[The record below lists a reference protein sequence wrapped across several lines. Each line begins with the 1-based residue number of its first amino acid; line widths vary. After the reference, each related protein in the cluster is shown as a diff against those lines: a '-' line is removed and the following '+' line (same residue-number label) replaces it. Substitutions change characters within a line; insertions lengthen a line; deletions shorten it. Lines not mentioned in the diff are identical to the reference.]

1 MAWAKTVPPKEPLM
15 VYAMKAT
22 PAVEQLLQRLSQHAS
37 DALGCPVSHSAIL
50 RALLS
55 YTKQQSPSWISSL
68 YPFIEQEI
76 EQARVWGSTKK

>member
-1 MAWAKTVPPKEPLM
+1 
-15 VYAMKAT
+15 MKAT
-22 PAVEQLLQRLSQHAS
+22 PAVERLLQRLSQHVS
-37 DALGCPVSHSAIL
+37 DVLGRPVSHSAIL

-55 YTKQQSPSWISSL
+55 YANQQPPSGSSSL